1 MTFGIF
7 HGGVADLP
15 DVLATGIPDQPDQVN
30 EALDL
35 LQGGKHLVV
44 RTYLHFTGK
53 EGEADGSRLPDAAD
67 LARYAINGRKLDLV
81 LSNWDCTGNM
91 DQWSRFIE
99 HAIDRFGAF
108 IEYLQICEEPN
119 SFEYPGDGRFEHSVD
134 GVISGVITARA
145 RILKRHLPVKVG
157 FNSVPCHTED
167 DRFWNEMA
175 RKIDDTFLNSLDY
188 VGLNMY
194 PDVAEPVRGK
204 VEDAVEQTLTY
215 FRQTTLAN
223 ARIPAS
229 APMRICEDG
238 WPTGPMRYYTR
249 QADVL
254 EQTIRKVHEISSRIN
269 INGFGLYC
277 LRDADTANPA
287 YSGQFGIMR
296 DDYSPKLAFETYR
309 QLIEEFGSPL
319 C

>member
-15 DVLATGIPDQPDQVN
+15 DVLATGRPDQPDHVN
-30 EALDL
+30 QALDL
-35 LQGGKHLVV
+35 LQGAKHLVV
-44 RTYLHFTGK
+44 RTYLRYTGK
-53 EGEADGSRLPDAAD
+53 EGEADGSRLPTAAD
-67 LARYAINGRKLDLV
+67 LARYACNGRKLDLV

-91 DQWSRFIE
+91 KQWSRFIE
-99 HAIDRFGAF
+99 SAIDRFGGF
-108 IEYLQICEEPN
+108 SQYLQICEEPN

-134 GVISGVITARA
+134 GVITGVLTARA
-145 RILKRHLPVKVG
+145 KIAERGLPVKVG
-157 FNSVPCHTED
+157 FNAVPSHSED
-167 DRFWNEMA
+167 DRFWSQLA
-175 RKIDDTFLNSLDY
+175 RKVDDSFLKSLDY
-188 VGLNMY
+188 VGLNIY

-204 VEDAVEQTLTY
+204 VEDTVEQILVY
-215 FRQTTLAN
+215 FRDTTLAN

-229 APMRICEDG
+229 VPIRICEDG

-254 EQTIRKVHEISSRIN
+254 EQTIRKIHELGGRIN

-296 DDYSPKLAFETYR
+296 DDYSPKPAFEIYR
-309 QLIEEFGSPL
+309 HLIEEFGS
-319 C
+319 

>member
-15 DVLATGIPDQPDQVN
+15 DVLATGIADDPDHVN
-30 EALDL
+30 HALDL

-44 RTYLHFTGK
+44 RTYLRYTGK
-53 EGEADGSRLPDAAD
+53 EGESDGNRLPEAAD
-67 LARYAINGRKLDLV
+67 LARYARNGRKLDLV

-91 DQWSRFIE
+91 AHWSRFIE
-99 HAIDRFGAF
+99 QAIDRFGDF
-108 IEYLQICEEPN
+108 VEYLQICEEPN
-119 SFEYPGDGRFEHSVD
+119 SFEYPGDGRFQHSVD
-134 GVISGVITARA
+134 GVISGVKAARA
-145 RILKRHLPVKVG
+145 KILERRLPVKVG
-157 FNSVPCHTED
+157 FNSVPCHSED
-167 DRFWNEMA
+167 DPFWSEMA
-175 RKIDDTFLNSLDY
+175 RKIDDSFLKSLDY

-194 PDVAEPVRGK
+194 PDVAEPVRGS
-204 VEDAVEQTLTY
+204 VADAVELTLAN
-215 FRQTTLAN
+215 FRETTLAH
-223 ARIPAS
+223 ARIPVS
-229 APMRICEDG
+229 VPLRICEDG

-254 EQTIRKVHEISSRIN
+254 EETIRKVCELSGRLN

-277 LRDADTANPA
+277 LRDADTANPT

-296 DDYSPKLAFETYR
+296 DDYSPKPSFETFR
-309 QLIEEFGSPL
+309 RLIEEFGGPL